1 MVIAA
6 KAEIAPTKTNLRECC
21 IAKIMAIKKVLSPI
35 SETVI
40 NKNPEKKA
48 VSTNLYDL
56 NLTRYYFLVTIY
68 YKTSLEF

>member
-6 KAEIAPTKTNLRECC
+6 KADIAPAKTNLRECC

-40 NKNPEKKA
+40 SKKPEIKA
-48 VSTNLYDL
+48 VSTY
-56 NLTRYYFLVTIY
+56 I
-68 YKTSLEF
+68 